1 VRVLITGV
9 AGFAGGYL
17 AEELAKDPAWT
28 LYGVT
33 RKPVALRPPLR
44 ERVTCLSGDLRSAGF
59 VRDVLAQARP
69 DVIYHLAGQ
78 AFVPAAWS
86 KPWATMEAN
95 VRPQLNL
102 FQAMIDLGMK
112 ARFLSVTSSKVYGHA
127 PAECMPLRE
136 DAPFCPDTPYGVS
149 KATQDLMARQYFL
162 SHQLPVIVARPFNH
176 IGPRQK
182 ETFVAASFARQ
193 IALAEAGAR
202 SPVVRVGNLSAA
214 RDFTDV
220 RDVVRAYILLVE
232 KGRPGE
238 AYNVGSGRAV
248 PVQRILE
255 QLVSMSRVRIRV
267 EQDPAR
273 MRPVDQPL
281 SYGDTT
287 KIRAET
293 GWQPAIPL
301 EVSLRHILDYWRAE
315 VGKGR

>member
-1 VRVLITGV
+1 
-9 AGFAGGYL
+9 FAGGYL
-17 AEELAKDPAWT
+17 AEELAKDPALS

-33 RKPVALRPPLR
+33 RRAQPLRPPLH
-44 ERVTCLSGDLRSAGF
+44 ERVTCLHGDLRSAAF
-59 VRDVLAQARP
+59 VREVLAQVRP

-78 AFVPAAWS
+78 AFVPEAWS
-86 KPWATMEAN
+86 KPWETVEAN

-102 FQAMIDLGMK
+102 FQAMIDLGLA

-127 PAECMPLRE
+127 PAERMPLRE
-136 DAPFCPDTPYGVS
+136 DAPFSPDNPYGVS
-149 KATQDLMARQYFL
+149 KATQDLLARQYYL
-162 SHQLPVIVARPFNH
+162 SHRLPVIVARPFNH

-182 ETFVAASFARQ
+182 ETFVTASFARQ
-193 IALAEAGAR
+193 IALAEAGVR

-248 PVQRILE
+248 VVQAILE
-255 QLVSMSRVRIRV
+255 QLVSMSRVPIRV

-273 MRPVDQPL
+273 MRPIDQPL

-301 EVSLRHILDYWRAE
+301 EVSLRDILDYWRAE
-315 VGKGR
+315 VKKENKEPSNL